1 MKNHLGEFENVYR
14 RWRDIDRL
22 LDQSQLSRPVSCV
35 DVFVPVPDA
44 AMTKRMFSLDGL
56 GFDAELHSP
65 HEFVDVLF
73 LVIM

>member
-1 MKNHLGEFENVYR
+1 VKNHLGEFEELCR
-14 RWRDIDRL
+14 PWRGTERL
-22 LDQSQLSRPVSCV
+22 LDQSQLPRPISCV

-56 GFDAELHSP
+56 GFDAERHSP

-73 LVIM
+73 LVFM

>member
-1 MKNHLGEFENVYR
+1 MKNHLGDFVKIYR
-14 RWRDIDRL
+14 RQRDNDRL
-22 LDQSQLSRPVSCV
+22 LDQSQLSRPVSRI

-56 GFDAELHSP
+56 GFDAERHSP

-73 LVIM
+73 LVFM